1 MTEPCHHGVGIEDK
15 SILDSIQGEV
25 TGFDSVAVAEDFAE
39 EGAGAGRQ
47 LMEFWGIFQGLK
59 NFGLSKGSWWDRGA
73 NGVEVHEGWSRKF
86 KKGRWLTCV
95 KLRIGGIRIGAICG
109 ER

>member
-1 MTEPCHHGVGIEDK
+1 LTEPCHHGVGIEDK

-86 KKGRWLTCV
+86 KKVRWLT
-95 KLRIGGIRIGAICG
+95 
-109 ER
+109 